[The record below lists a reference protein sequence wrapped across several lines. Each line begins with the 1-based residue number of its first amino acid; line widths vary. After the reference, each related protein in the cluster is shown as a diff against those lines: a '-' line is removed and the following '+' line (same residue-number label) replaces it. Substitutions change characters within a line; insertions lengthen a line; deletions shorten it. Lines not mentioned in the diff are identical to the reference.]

1 MVLAWWDH
9 LYGDYAKKMH
19 FVFSVFFNQH
29 AVFFSFVVLE
39 LGRVRLCVCL
49 FDKRGFLKFRASF
62 FNSRAGFDFEAR
74 VFVF

>member
-1 MVLAWWDH
+1 MVTMRKRCTLF
-9 LYGDYAKKMH
+9 L
-19 FVFSVFFNQH
+19 VFFFNQH
-29 AVFFSFVVLE
+29 VFISFVVLE

-74 VFVF
+74 IFFVF

>member
-1 MVLAWWDH
+1 M
-9 LYGDYAKKMH
+9 
-19 FVFSVFFNQH
+19 
-29 AVFFSFVVLE
+29 LE

-74 VFVF
+74 FLSSSGLINSFSALNNGRVTVFKSFIVFLLIGFSKC